1 MRAAMYLRKSR
12 ADDPHEAAEVTLR
25 RHEDC
30 LRQLATREDIGIVAV
45 YREVVS
51 GDRLCAREQM
61 QRLLADCGSGGFD
74 GVLCMDIDRLGRGS
88 MAEQGY
94 ILDTLKSAGVR
105 IVTPRKVYDL
115 NNDLDETYSEFES
128 FMARQELKLIK
139 RRLQRGVRRTAEEGG
154 FLSLPPYGYRRAT
167 VDGRPSLAPI
177 PEEAEAVH
185 LIFAWYTREGL
196 GCQQIAER
204 LRAMGV
210 LPRRAAAFGRT
221 AVLDILANPVYCG
234 RIRRYGADG
243 TLDIEGLHPPLISE
257 REFAEAAAI
266 RRARA
271 HPPTAKRTLQN
282 PLAGLIVCG
291 ICGTPLQRLPAS
303 RTRRQESI
311 ACPRAGCN
319 VASRLEAVEN
329 AVMAALLPL
338 LPPTIKPKTAH
349 EPSRDPAAL
358 RRRQIEDQQARLYAL
373 VEQGVYTSEEFTR
386 RRAALKKQRAALPT
400 EPPPAPSPVPFD
412 TATAYARADAAGR
425 NAFLRLFIER
435 ITYKKATDALPE
447 EFELEIKM
455 KKAPSDEGAGVPER
469 ND

>member
-1 MRAAMYLRKSR
+1 MYLRKSR

-25 RHEDC
+25 RHEDS
-30 LRQLATREDIGIVAV
+30 LRQLAACEDIEIVAV

-61 QRLLADCGSGGFD
+61 QRLLADSEGGSFD
-74 GVLCMDIDRLGRGS
+74 SVLCMDIDRLGRGS

-94 ILDTLKSAGVR
+94 ILDTLKTARVR

-167 VDGRPSLAPI
+167 VDGKPSLAPI
-177 PEEAEAVH
+177 PEEAEAVR

-196 GCQQIAER
+196 GCQQIADR
-204 LRAMGV
+204 LHAMGF

-221 AVLDILANPVYCG
+221 AVLDILKNPVYCG
-234 RIRRYGADG
+234 RVCRHGRDG
-243 TLDIEGLHPPLISE
+243 TLEVDGLHPPIVSE
-257 REFAEAAAI
+257 REFDEAAAI
-266 RRARA
+266 RHARA
-271 HPPTAKRTLQN
+271 HPPTVKRTLQN

-291 ICGTPLQRLPAS
+291 ICGAPLQRLPAT

-319 VASRLEAVEN
+319 VAAQLGAVEN
-329 AVMAALLPL
+329 AVVTALLPL
-338 LPPTIKPKTAH
+338 LPKRIT
-349 EPSRDPAAL
+349 PSPSTTVPHDPVAL
-358 RRRQIEDQQARLYAL
+358 RRKQLESQRMRLYTL
-373 VEQGVYTSEEFTR
+373 VEQGVYTPEEFAR
-386 RRAALKKQRAALPT
+386 RRAALDDQHAALPNKT
-400 EPPPAPSPVPFD
+400 PRAPSPTPID
-412 TATAYARADAAGR
+412 TATAYVRADAAGK
-425 NAFLRLFIER
+425 NAFLRMFIDR
-435 ITYKKATDALPE
+435 ISYYKDPNALPE
-447 EFELEIKM
+447 AFELEIALKGT
-455 KKAPSDEGAGVPER
+455 STVP
-469 ND
+469 

>member
-25 RHEDC
+25 RHEDS
-30 LRQLATREDIGIVAV
+30 LRQLAAREDIEIVAI

-61 QRLLADCGSGGFD
+61 QHLLADSEGGRFD

-94 ILDTLKSAGVR
+94 ILDTLKSADVR
-105 IVTPRKVYDL
+105 IITPRKVYNL

-167 VDGRPSLAPI
+167 LNGRPSLAPV
-177 PEEAEAVH
+177 PEEAEAVR

-196 GCQQIAER
+196 GCQQIANR
-204 LRAMGV
+204 LHTMGV

-221 AVLDILANPVYCG
+221 TVLDILRNPVYCG
-234 RIRRYGADG
+234 RVLRRGADG
-243 TLDIEGLHPPLISE
+243 TLDVEGLHPPLISE
-257 REFAEAAAI
+257 REYTEAAAI
-266 RRARA
+266 RRARM

-291 ICGTPLQRLPAS
+291 FCGAPLQRLPAS
-303 RTRRQESI
+303 STRRQESI

-319 VASRLEAVEN
+319 VASRLGAVED
-329 AVMAALLPL
+329 AVVSALLPL
-338 LPPTIKPKTAH
+338 LPKCIVPASPIAAP
-349 EPSRDPAAL
+349 RDPVAL
-358 RRRQIEDQQARLYAL
+358 RRQQIDSQKARLYTL
-373 VEQGVYTSEEFTR
+373 VEQGVYTPEEFTR
-386 RRAALKKQRAALPT
+386 RRAALEGQRTALPR
-400 EPPPAPSPVPFD
+400 EQPLAPSPSPIA

-435 ITYKKATDALPE
+435 ITYKKAADALPE
-447 EFELEIKM
+447 EFMLEIMQK
-455 KKAPSDEGAGVPER
+455 
-469 ND
+469 

>member
-1 MRAAMYLRKSR
+1 MRAVMYLRKSR

-25 RHEDC
+25 RHEET
-30 LRQLATREDIGIVAV
+30 LRQLAEREGIDIAAV

-61 QRLLADCGSGGFD
+61 QRLLADCESGGFD

-94 ILDTLKSAGVR
+94 ILDTLKSAGVC

-154 FLSLPPYGYRRAT
+154 FLPLPPYGYRRDT
-167 VDGRPSLAPI
+167 VDGRPSLAPV
-177 PEEAEAVH
+177 PEEAEAVR
-185 LIFAWYTREGL
+185 LIFAWYTRERL
-196 GCQQIAER
+196 GCQQIADR
-204 LRAMGV
+204 LHAMGF

-221 AVLDILANPVYCG
+221 AVLDILRNPVYCG
-234 RIRRYGADG
+234 RVVRCGADG
-243 TLDIEGLHPPLISE
+243 TLDVEGLHPPLISE
-257 REFAEAAAI
+257 QEFAEAAAI

-282 PLAGLIVCG
+282 PLAGLIACG
-291 ICGTPLQRLPAS
+291 FCGAPLQRLPAS

-319 VASRLEAVEN
+319 VAARLRAVED
-329 AVMAALLPL
+329 AVVSALLPK
-338 LPPTIKPKTAH
+338 LPKRILPAPTVAAP
-349 EPSRDPAAL
+349 RDPVAL
-358 RRRQIEDQQARLYAL
+358 RRQQIDSQQARLYTL
-373 VEQGVYTSEEFTR
+373 VEQGVYTPEEFTR
-386 RRAALKKQRAALPT
+386 RRAALEEQRTALPR
-400 EPPPAPSPVPFD
+400 EQPPAPSPAPIA
-412 TATAYARADAAGR
+412 TAAAYARADAAGR

-435 ITYKKATDALPE
+435 ITYKKDASALPE
-447 EFELEIKM
+447 QFLLEITLK
-455 KKAPSDEGAGVPER
+455 
-469 ND
+469 

>member
-25 RHEDC
+25 RHEDS
-30 LRQLATREDIGIVAV
+30 LRQLAARDGIEIVAI

-51 GDRLCAREQM
+51 GDRLSAREQM
-61 QRLLADCGSGGFD
+61 QRLLADSERGDFD

-94 ILDTLKSAGVR
+94 ILDTLKTARVR

-154 FLSLPPYGYRRAT
+154 FLSLPPYGYRRAI

-177 PEEAEAVH
+177 AEEAEAVR
-185 LIFAWYTREGL
+185 LIFTWYTREGL
-196 GCQQIAER
+196 GCQQIADR
-204 LRAMGV
+204 LHTMGI

-221 AVLDILANPVYCG
+221 AVLDILKNPVYCG
-234 RIRRYGADG
+234 QVCRHSEDG
-243 TLDIEGLHPPLISE
+243 TLIVDGLHPSIVSE
-257 REFAEAAAI
+257 REFDEAAAI

-282 PLAGLIVCG
+282 PLAGLIFCG
-291 ICGTPLQRLPAS
+291 ICGAPLQRLPAS
-303 RTRRQESI
+303 RTRRQESL
-311 ACPRAGCN
+311 ACPRTGCN
-319 VASRLEAVEN
+319 VAARLGAVED
-329 AVMAALLPL
+329 AVLAALLPL
-338 LPPTIKPKTAH
+338 LPSTISP
-349 EPSRDPAAL
+349 PPPVSVPLDPVSL
-358 RRRQIEDQQARLYAL
+358 RRQQLEGQRTRLYAL
-373 VEQGVYTSEEFTR
+373 VEQGVYSPDEFSR
-386 RRAALKKQRAALPT
+386 RRAALDTQCAALP
-400 EPPPAPSPVPFD
+400 PPLPPAPSPAPIA
-412 TATAYARADAAGR
+412 TSTAYRRADAAGR

-435 ITYKKATDALPE
+435 IAYRKAANALPE
-447 EFELEIKM
+447 EFTLEVVGK
-455 KKAPSDEGAGVPER
+455 ST
-469 ND
+469 

>member
-1 MRAAMYLRKSR
+1 MNAAMYLRKSR
-12 ADDPHEAAEVTLR
+12 ADDPHEAAETTLR
-25 RHEDC
+25 RHEDA
-30 LRQLATREDIGIVAV
+30 LRHLAAREGIGIAAV

-61 QRLLADCGSGGFD
+61 QRLLADCENGEFD
-74 GVLCMDIDRLGRGS
+74 AVLCMDIDRLGRGS

-94 ILDTLKSAGVR
+94 ILDTLKCAGVR

-154 FLSLPPYGYRRAT
+154 FLSLPPYGYRR
-167 VDGRPSLAPI
+167 VIIDGHPSLAPI
-177 PEEAEAVH
+177 DEEAEAVR

-196 GCQQIAER
+196 GCQQIADR
-204 LRAMGV
+204 LHAMGI

-221 AVLDILANPVYCG
+221 AVLNILANPVYCG
-234 RIRRYGADG
+234 RVRRCGADG
-243 TLDIEGLHPPLISE
+243 TLDTEGLHPPLISE

-271 HPPTAKRTLQN
+271 HPPTTKRTLKN

-291 ICGTPLQRLPAS
+291 FCGAPLQRLPAS

-311 ACPRAGCN
+311 ICPRVGCN
-319 VASRLEAVEN
+319 VASRLGAVED
-329 AVMAALLPL
+329 AVVAALLPL
-338 LPPTIKPKTAH
+338 LPTTIEQKVTPA
-349 EPSRDPAAL
+349 PRDLAVL
-358 RRRQIEDQQARLYAL
+358 RRQQIENQQARLYQL
-373 VEQGVYTSEEFTR
+373 VEQGVYTPEEFTR
-386 RRAALKKQRAALPT
+386 RRAALEEQRAALPT
-400 EPPPAPSPVPFD
+400 ASPPAPPPAPID
-412 TATAYARADAAGR
+412 TATAYARANAAGR

-435 ITYKKATDALPE
+435 ITYKKALNALPE
-447 EFELEIKM
+447 EFVLEIKM
-455 KKAPSDEGAGVPER
+455 KA
-469 ND
+469 

>member
-1 MRAAMYLRKSR
+1 MNAAMYLRKSR

-25 RHEDC
+25 RHEDT
-30 LRQLATREDIGIVAV
+30 LRQLAAREGIRIVAV

-61 QRLLADCGSGGFD
+61 QRLLADCADRRFD

-94 ILDTLKSAGVR
+94 ILNTLKTAGVR
-105 IVTPRKVYDL
+105 IITPRKVYDL

-154 FLSLPPYGYRRAT
+154 FLSLPPYGYKRA
-167 VDGRPSLAPI
+167 VIDGRPSLEPVD
-177 PEEAEAVH
+177 EEAEAVR

-204 LRAMGV
+204 LNAMGF

-234 RIRRYGADG
+234 RVRRQSADG
-243 TLDIEGLHPPLISE
+243 TLDTEGLHPPIIGE
-257 REFAEAAAI
+257 REFSDAAAI

-291 ICGTPLQRLPAS
+291 FCGAPLQRLPAS
-303 RTRRQESI
+303 RTRRQESL

-319 VASRLEAVEN
+319 VASRLGAVED
-329 AVMAALLPL
+329 AVAAALLPL
-338 LPPTIKPKTAH
+338 LPSTIEPKAAATA
-349 EPSRDPAAL
+349 PRDPAAL
-358 RRRQIEDQQARLYAL
+358 RRQQIEHQQARLYAL
-373 VEQGVYTSEEFTR
+373 VEQGIYTPEEFTR
-386 RRAALKKQRAALPT
+386 RRAALEEQRGALPA
-400 EPPPAPSPVPFD
+400 APSPVPSPITID
-412 TATAYARADAAGR
+412 TASAYTRADAAGR
-425 NAFLRLFIER
+425 NAFLRLFIEK
-435 ITYKKATDALPE
+435 ITYIKSADALPE
-447 EFELEIKM
+447 EFELKIEM
-455 KKAPSDEGAGVPER
+455 K
-469 ND
+469 

>member
-1 MRAAMYLRKSR
+1 MKAAMYLRKSR

-25 RHEDC
+25 RHEDT
-30 LRQLATREDIGIVAV
+30 LRQLAVRDGIEIVAV

-51 GDRLCAREQM
+51 GDRLCTREQM
-61 QRLLADCGSGGFD
+61 QRLLADSESGGFD

-94 ILDTLKSAGVR
+94 ILDTLKSARVR

-167 VDGRPSLAPI
+167 VDGRPSLTPI
-177 PEEAEAVH
+177 DEEAEAVR
-185 LIFAWYTREGL
+185 LIFGWYTCEGL

-204 LRAMGV
+204 LNAMGF
-210 LPRRAAAFGRT
+210 LPRRAASFGRT

-234 RIRRYGADG
+234 RVRRQGADG
-243 TLDIEGLHPPLISE
+243 TLDTIGLHPPLISE
-257 REFAEAAAI
+257 QEFANAATI
-266 RRARA
+266 RRTRG

-282 PLAGLIVCG
+282 PLAGLIFCA
-291 ICGTPLQRLPAS
+291 ICGAPLQRLPTT

-311 ACPRAGCN
+311 ACPQAGCN
-319 VASRLEAVEN
+319 VAARLGAVED
-329 AVMAALLPL
+329 AVLSAILPL
-338 LPPTIKPKTAH
+338 LPPIIEPKAS
-349 EPSRDPAAL
+349 PVIPYDPAAL
-358 RRRQIEDQQARLYAL
+358 RRQQIEQQQARLYTL
-373 VEQGVYTSEEFTR
+373 VEQGVYTPEEFAR
-386 RRAALKKQRAALPT
+386 RRAALEEQRTALPQK
-400 EPPPAPSPVPFD
+400 PPCASSHALID

-425 NAFLRLFIER
+425 NAFLRMFIEKV
-435 ITYKKATDALPE
+435 TYKKAPEALPDA
-447 EFELEIKM
+447 FELKIDM
-455 KKAPSDEGAGVPER
+455 K
-469 ND
+469 